1 MECVFSVRPPRW
13 LKTLVP
19 SRQLLQNPASV
30 ECLVGGSEVIQLVRT
45 DLFQENVV
53 KIIVADW
60 TSPKGQG
67 GSCRRCRQGKAKGE
81 RLKEQAWGS
90 TTTSVPKPEPGPS
103 LLSLVAPYSFFAMR
117 SGGPAPNGATASMR
131 CIIGRPRPG
140 CSLRKAILGELVIW
154 ELAVILVV
162 ALIGQSLSGVAGFGA
177 GVIVL
182 PVLVWFYGP
191 VVAVP
196 VVAIFQ
202 IMGTVARIWLSRQGM
217 NWKLVGWFAAG
228 SLPFAL
234 FGSFLFI
241 SADTVLLTR
250 IMGGGMIALVAL
262 TQLPWAKR
270 VRMTLWGFPPLGASA
285 GFLASVMGIPGPF
298 APVFFLAYGMR
309 PQEYMATFSLSM
321 FLIQLPKV
329 AVYGAGDLLT
339 PLVAGLGI
347 GLGLV
352 GIWGAYFGAKILRR
366 VPDRV
371 YTVGIN
377 IMVVAFG
384 VLFLV
389 TGG

>member
-1 MECVFSVRPPRW
+1 M
-13 LKTLVP
+13 
-19 SRQLLQNPASV
+19 
-30 ECLVGGSEVIQLVRT
+30 
-45 DLFQENVV
+45 
-53 KIIVADW
+53 
-60 TSPKGQG
+60 
-67 GSCRRCRQGKAKGE
+67 
-81 RLKEQAWGS
+81 
-90 TTTSVPKPEPGPS
+90 
-103 LLSLVAPYSFFAMR
+103 
-117 SGGPAPNGATASMR
+117 
-131 CIIGRPRPG
+131 
-140 CSLRKAILGELVIW
+140 RKAILDELVIW
-154 ELAVILVV
+154 EFAVILVV

-202 IMGTVARIWLSRQGM
+202 IMGTAARIWLSRQGM
-217 NWKLVGWFAAG
+217 NWKVVSWFAAG

-371 YTVGIN
+371 YTAGIN
-377 IMVVAFG
+377 IMVVVFG